1 MGDIYGIVRKQDEQI
16 VYVGQ
21 TIRNYKIRWQQHK
34 QQAREGRPY
43 ALYNA
48 LRKYGSENFYPI
60 LIEQCEDNKLNERE
74 KYWIAYYQTMIN
86 KKGYNLTE
94 GGDANSERVKKK
106 VYQYSLEGK
115 YLQSFN
121 SLADAASALNINAT
135 EISKAANEKTHMSHN
150 FLWSFEYKEN
160 ISAYQ
165 SRQRPVKQYTKDGQ
179 YIQTFSN
186 LRQAAL
192 SLNKPT
198 GSSNIQRAIK
208 KNIKAYGFYWGY

>member
-86 KKGYNLTE
+86 KKGEN
-94 GGDANSERVKKK
+94 
-106 VYQYSLEGK
+106 
-115 YLQSFN
+115 
-121 SLADAASALNINAT
+121 
-135 EISKAANEKTHMSHN
+135 
-150 FLWSFEYKEN
+150 N
-160 ISAYQ
+160 IS
-165 SRQRPVKQYTKDGQ
+165 PFLFL
-179 YIQTFSN
+179 YIH
-186 LRQAAL
+186 
-192 SLNKPT
+192 
-198 GSSNIQRAIK
+198 K
-208 KNIKAYGFYWGY
+208 KHF